1 MAIDPNGPVPDQEEQ
16 EIRVELGRGT
26 IRDPLALGQVL
37 PLDRLAGESVDI
49 FVDGHLV
56 ARGEVTVDGEVL
68 AVRVTQT
75 VPTRR
80 PARGPAR

>member
-1 MAIDPNGPVPDQEEQ
+1 M
-16 EIRVELGRGT
+16 RVELGRAT
-26 IRDPLALGQVL
+26 LRDPLTLGQVV

-49 FVDGHLV
+49 FVDGYLV

-80 PARGPAR
+80 PSRGPER